1 MIEEDN
7 NQKVQAALVLVNAKE
22 DSDHNFDVII
32 RWKIGDFPSGKEL
45 LEQAYHSIELLTRA
59 FNKVSFM
66 RALNDMQCELL
77 DSGLEES
84 KFKDKYTIPLYFIN
98 LLLQEFNLKLEWR

>member
-1 MIEEDN
+1 MDTIKNE
-7 NQKVQAALVLVNAKE
+7 QKVQAALVLINNKE
-22 DSDHNFDVII
+22 DSEHNFDIII

-45 LEQAYHSIELLTRA
+45 LQQAYHSIELLTRD
-59 FNKVSFM
+59 FNRVSFM

>member
-1 MIEEDN
+1 MDTIKN
-7 NQKVQAALVLVNAKE
+7 GQKTQGALVLVNIKE

-45 LEQAYHSIELLTRA
+45 LQQAYHSIELLTRA
-59 FNKVSFM
+59 FNRVSFM

>member
-1 MIEEDN
+1 MIEKDTD
-7 NQKVQAALVLVNAKE
+7 QKVQAALVLINNKE
-22 DSDHNFDVII
+22 DSEHNFDVII
-32 RWKIGDFPSGKEL
+32 KWKIGDFPSGKEL

-84 KFKDKYTIPLYFIN
+84 KFKDKYTIPLYFVN

>member
-1 MIEEDN
+1 MDTIKNE
-7 NQKVQAALVLVNAKE
+7 QKTQGALVLVNDKE
-22 DSDHNFDVII
+22 DSDHNLNVII
-32 RWKIGDFPSGKEL
+32 KWRIGDFQSGKEL

-59 FNKVSFM
+59 FNRVSFM

>member
-1 MIEEDN
+1 MDN
-7 NQKVQAALVLVNAKE
+7 IKNEQKTQGALVLVNTKE
-22 DSDHNFDVII
+22 DSDHNFDIII

-45 LEQAYHSIELLTRA
+45 LQQAYHSIELLTRA

>member
-1 MIEEDN
+1 MDN
-7 NQKVQAALVLVNAKE
+7 IKNEQKTQSTLVLVNIKE
-22 DSDHNFDVII
+22 DSEHNFDVII
-32 RWKIGDFPSGKEL
+32 KWKIEDFPSGKEL
-45 LEQAYHSIELLTRA
+45 LQQAYHSIELLTRA

-66 RALNDMQCELL
+66 RALNDMQCELIN
-77 DSGLEES
+77 SGLEES

>member
-1 MIEEDN
+1 MDTIKNE
-7 NQKVQAALVLVNAKE
+7 QKTQGTLVLVNAEE

-45 LEQAYHSIELLTRA
+45 LQQAYHSIELLTRA